1 MSGKMTVRPKITKWV
16 NCMDKFHERHRI
28 LENKGNKFKVK

>member
-1 MSGKMTVRPKITKWV
+1 MSGKMIIRPKIKWV

-28 LENKGNKFKVK
+28 LENKGNKLKVK